1 MSTSLLRHRR
11 RELALRLLE
20 RRLRTTP
27 ACLLTGLPEAEIRTL
42 YRMLHGQSPPSG
54 PMPTSCALFPTR
66 RAQARVSVFAALYRR
81 IGGNTVFRTVDAQ
94 VLMNSYDLFQDFNRA
109 VFESVPDSPGT
120 RFDFTDAWVIARDL
134 RSGVAL
140 LQHCPSCRVD
150 YLLAEGSDL
159 PPTCPFCALRKE
171 RKRQRL
177 AK

>member
-1 MSTSLLRHRR
+1 
-11 RELALRLLE
+11 
-20 RRLRTTP
+20 
-27 ACLLTGLPEAEIRTL
+27 
-42 YRMLHGQSPPSG
+42 MLHGQSPPSG

-81 IGGNTVFRTVDAQ
+81 IGGNMVFRTVDAQ
-94 VLMNSYDLFQDFNRA
+94 VLMNSYDLFQDLSRA
-109 VFESVPDSPGT
+109 VFQSVPDSPGT